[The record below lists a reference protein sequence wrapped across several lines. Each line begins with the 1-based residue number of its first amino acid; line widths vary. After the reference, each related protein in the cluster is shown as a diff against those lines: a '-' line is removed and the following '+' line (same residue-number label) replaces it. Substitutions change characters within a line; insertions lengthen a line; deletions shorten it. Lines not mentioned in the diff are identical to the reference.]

1 MVVLTEQIEIPASY
15 EKMEAWTANFEE
27 EFVKWSP
34 YHIECNLYNGNYN
47 AGSKIRFREIVMGLD
62 YDVTGTITECEQ
74 DENHFRIVFRSDK
87 KTAFITFEGKRTKT
101 GCHFSHTEAFGMTT
115 PVIGAIMNFL
125 IFKVFFRKK
134 ANWQLIRDDMI
145 LDNRYL
151 YDILTEGK
159 YPERKTPVAR
169 RAKRYL
175 VENFSVN
182 VNAFDVVT
190 GYRADDSYFDY
201 AESFLNNGITVEQ
214 LARAMRLGKLGEQIV
229 LKSRFAFSKLHY
241 EGFEVADR
249 ETYFCLRKA
258 RNDEA
263 NRVYMEMLEE
273 ESDGLYIQDIMRG
286 GIQNDD
292 PRIPRNVSE

>member
-1 MVVLTEQIEIPASY
+1 M
-15 EKMEAWTANFEE
+15 
-27 EFVKWSP
+27 KWSP

-159 YPERKTPVAR
+159 YPERIPLDKLLSR
-169 RAKRYL
+169 REVTEWEGLIMPLQIVRNDITKMKVDAI
-175 VENFSVN
+175 
-182 VNAFDVVT
+182 VNA
-190 GYRADDSYFDY
+190 AN
-201 AESFLNNGITVEQ
+201 ESLLGGGGVERLFFLSTPSKNHMSMGRN
-214 LARAMRLGKLGEQIV
+214 
-229 LKSRFAFSKLHY
+229 AFSWK
-241 EGFEVADR
+241 
-249 ETYFCLRKA
+249 
-258 RNDEA
+258 
-263 NRVYMEMLEE
+263 
-273 ESDGLYIQDIMRG
+273 
-286 GIQNDD
+286 
-292 PRIPRNVSE
+292 

>member
-1 MVVLTEQIEIPASY
+1 MIVLTEQIEIPASY
-15 EKMEAWTANFEE
+15 EKLKAWTANFEE

-87 KTAFITFEGKRTKT
+87 KTAFITFEGKRT
-101 GCHFSHTEAFGMTT
+101 
-115 PVIGAIMNFL
+115 MNFL

-159 YPERKTPVAR
+159 YPERIPLDKLLTG
-169 RAKRYL
+169 AK
-175 VENFSVN
+175 
-182 VNAFDVVT
+182 
-190 GYRADDSYFDY
+190 
-201 AESFLNNGITVEQ
+201 
-214 LARAMRLGKLGEQIV
+214 
-229 LKSRFAFSKLHY
+229 
-241 EGFEVADR
+241 
-249 ETYFCLRKA
+249 
-258 RNDEA
+258 
-263 NRVYMEMLEE
+263 
-273 ESDGLYIQDIMRG
+273 
-286 GIQNDD
+286 
-292 PRIPRNVSE
+292 